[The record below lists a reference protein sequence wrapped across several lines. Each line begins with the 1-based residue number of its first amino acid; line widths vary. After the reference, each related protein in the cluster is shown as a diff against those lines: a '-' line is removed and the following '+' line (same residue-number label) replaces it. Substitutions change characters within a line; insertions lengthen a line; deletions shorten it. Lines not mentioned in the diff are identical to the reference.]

1 MSAPTLSEGTRT
13 LPVMPVGQQAALDPY
28 MALEVARIGVTC
40 GTAACLE
47 MGQAQGP

>member
-28 MALEVARIGVTC
+28 MALAWRLTSAGS
-40 GTAACLE
+40 
-47 MGQAQGP
+47 